1 MLSLEIVSSSL
12 LKNGFY
18 SYLHMLLLKNQNLQG
33 HLDVSLTASPGYVNL
48 NENSIPWFMLINL

>member
-1 MLSLEIVSSSL
+1 MLSLEIISSFL

-18 SYLHMLLLKNQNLQG
+18 SYLLMLPLKNQNLQG

-48 NENSIPWFMLINL
+48 NENSIP